1 MDDVISTK
9 ALTSEKFIK
18 EIERLV
24 INYDLD
30 YMDAVVHYCE
40 KNNIEIEAA
49 ASIIRNNIRIKA
61 KLQDEA
67 EVRCSNVLYFHYQT
81 AVIT

>member
-1 MDDVISTK
+1 MVDDVISTK

-18 EIERLV
+18 EIESLV
-24 INYDLD
+24 TRYNLD

-40 KNNIEIEAA
+40 KNNIELEAA
-49 ASIIRNNIRIKA
+49 AGIIRSNLRIKA

-67 EVRCSNVLYFHYQT
+67 EELNFLPRRAKLPV
-81 AVIT
+81 

>member
-1 MDDVISTK
+1 MVDDVIFQKTMSN
-9 ALTSEKFIK
+9 EKFIK

-49 ASIIRNNIRIKA
+49 ASIIRSNIRIKA
-61 KLQDEA
+61 RLQDEA
-67 EVRCSNVLYFHYQT
+67 EDLNFLPKRAKLPV
-81 AVIT
+81 